1 MSDKRKI
8 FFKKSIFL
16 ILLAGVL
23 ALMVYI
29 TYFVLTNVAEIKSAE
44 SFKDYV
50 LSFGWAGALV
60 GLAFQILQ
68 VFVAIIPGEFIE
80 IGLGYAYGGI
90 VGTVIC
96 YAGLIIASS
105 AVFVAVKKVGFRFIE
120 LFYSKEK
127 FENLRIVKNT
137 ANKPEKLKKLTF
149 VLFLIPGTP
158 KDLLTYFMGLTP
170 LKLSEFLCITMIARI
185 PSVISSTVGGMLIH
199 NGKYVLAVVLF
210 AVTALLSTAGWI
222 WYNRRGKN

>member
-1 MSDKRKI
+1 MNDKRKI
-8 FFKKSIFL
+8 LLKKSIFL
-16 ILLAGVL
+16 ICLAAVT

-29 TYFVLTNVAEIKSAE
+29 TYFVATNVAEIKSAE

-50 LSFGWAGALV
+50 LSFGWAGVLV
-60 GLAFQILQ
+60 GLAFQVLQ
-68 VFVAIIPGEFIE
+68 VFAAIIPGEFIE

-90 VGTVIC
+90 LGTVIC

-120 LFYSKEK
+120 LFYSRQR
-127 FENLRIVKNT
+127 FDNLKIVKRT
-137 ANKPEKLKKLTF
+137 ANNPEKLRKLTF
-149 VLFLIPGTP
+149 ALFLIPGTP

-170 LKLSEFLCITMIARI
+170 LKLPEFLCITMIARI

-199 NGKYVLAVVLF
+199 NGKYLLAIILF
-210 AVTALLSTAGWI
+210 VVTALLSVTGWI
-222 WYNRRGKN
+222 WYNRRNKN